1 MKPHDLRP
9 HWFASIPLPCCCPR
23 FARRPHTA
31 ASALRRQL
39 LGAAWRSCQ
48 RGEAACQTLLREF
61 IEELDLQIECGHLV
75 CTGENF
81 FEYDGEPHHEI
92 GLYFAVSLPPSC
104 ALLDKSRT
112 HVGTEAGRKLEF
124 SWFLTSQL
132 QRIDMRPS
140 VLRVALVSG
149 TLPRHFVQEPGN
161 AT

>member
-1 MKPHDLRP
+1 MISVRIGSHRFHYRAAALVLHDGHILLHRLSGDNF
-9 HWFASIPLPCCCPR
+9 WALPGGR
-23 FARRPHTA
+23 VNA
-31 ASALRRQL
+31 
-39 LGAAWRSCQ
+39 
-48 RGEAACQTLLREF
+48 GEAACQTLLREF
-61 IEELDLQIECGHLV
+61 FEELDLQIECGHLV

-140 VLRVALVSG
+140 VLRAALVSG